1 MGPAHMPPWKDVA
14 RQPLRLARNRVY
26 RTYRGG
32 ALLDR
37 WQGVAQPADDHFPE
51 EWVGSTTVSRLPGR
65 PEDEGLSQV
74 LLPDGSRAV
83 LKELIEQDPATMLGM
98 AHVSRHGTELAVLC
112 KVLDSAMRL
121 PIQVHPDRAFA
132 KRHCRSDFGK
142 TESWI
147 ILATRS
153 VGGETPYI
161 LFGFQEEVTEEAF
174 RRLAKTQDIPGQVA
188 ALNRVEVRPG
198 EAYLVTAGTPHAIG
212 PGVFMIEVQEP
223 TDLVV
228 NTEYTVGE
236 IHRTEAQCMMGLPF
250 DLGMQCFDY
259 RAAGLEHVRR
269 CRLAPRSISEDSGG
283 REERL
288 IGPEDTP
295 CFAVNRLTVSGALPD
310 RDRGRCYVGIVT
322 GGTGWIDGPDD
333 PIPVGPGTTFFVPA
347 ASEHRG
353 YRAAQGPPLTL
364 VKCFPPA

>member
-1 MGPAHMPPWKDVA
+1 MQTWKDVA

-32 ALLDR
+32 ALLDH
-37 WQGVAQPADDHFPE
+37 WQGVAPPTDAHYPE

-65 PEDEGLSQV
+65 PKDEGLCQV
-74 LLPDGSRAV
+74 LMPDGSTAV
-83 LKELIEQDPATMLGM
+83 LKELIEQNPESMLG
-98 AHVSRHGTELAVLC
+98 AVHVSRHGTELAVLC
-112 KVLDSAMRL
+112 KILDSAMRL
-121 PIQVHPDRAFA
+121 PIQVHPDRTFA
-132 KRHCRSDFGK
+132 KRHCHSDFGK

-147 ILATRS
+147 ILATRR

-161 LFGFQEEVTEEAF
+161 LFGFREGVTEEAF

-188 ALNRVEVRPG
+188 ALNRVEVQPG
-198 EAYLVTAGTPHAIG
+198 EVYLVTAGTPHAIG

-236 IHRTEAQCMMGLPF
+236 IRRTEAQCTMGLGF

-259 RAAGLEHVRR
+259 RAAGMEHVRR
-269 CRLAPRSISEDSGG
+269 CRLAPRPISEDDGG

-295 CFAVNRLTVSGALPD
+295 CFGVGRLVVTGQLPD

-322 GGTGWIDGPDD
+322 EGQGSIEGLDA
-333 PIPVGPGTTFFVPA
+333 PIALGPGTTFFAPA
-347 ASEHRG
+347 ASAHRG
-353 YRAAQGPPLTL
+353 YRAAAGRSLTV

>member
-1 MGPAHMPPWKDVA
+1 MQTENHLA

-26 RTYRGG
+26 RNYRGG

-37 WQGVAQPADDHFPE
+37 WQGVAQPTDGHFPE

-65 PEDEGLSQV
+65 PKDEGLSQV
-74 LLPDGSRAV
+74 LLPDGSTAV
-83 LKELIEQDPATMLGM
+83 LRELIEQDPASMLGA
-98 AHVSRHGTELAVLC
+98 AHVARHGNELAVLC

-121 PIQVHPDRAFA
+121 PIQVHPDQAFA
-132 KRHCRSDFGK
+132 RRHCQSDFGK

-147 ILATRS
+147 ILATRRL
-153 VGGETPYI
+153 GGEAPYI
-161 LFGFQEEVTEEAF
+161 LFGFREGVTEEAF
-174 RRLAKTQDIPGQVA
+174 KRLARAQDIPGQVA
-188 ALNRVEVRPG
+188 ALNRVELQPG
-198 EAYLVTAGTPHAIG
+198 EVYLVTAGTPHAIG

-223 TDLVV
+223 TDLVI

-236 IHRTEAQCMMGLPF
+236 IRRTEAQCMMGLPF

-259 RAAGLEHVRR
+259 RTTGMEHVRR
-269 CRLAPRSISEDSGG
+269 CTLAPRPISEDANG

-295 CFAVNRLTVSGALPD
+295 CFAVGRLTISGTLRD
-310 RDRGRCYVGIVT
+310 HDRGRCYIGIVSD
-322 GGTGWIDGPDD
+322 GKGWIEGPGA
-333 PIPVGPGTTFFVPA
+333 PIALEPGTTFFVPA

-353 YRAAQGPPLTL
+353 YRAAPGVPLTV

>member
-1 MGPAHMPPWKDVA
+1 MQTTKHLA

-37 WQGVAQPADDHFPE
+37 WQGVAQPADAHFPE

-65 PEDEGLSQV
+65 PKDEGLSQI
-74 LLPDGSRAV
+74 LLAGGTTAV
-83 LKELIEQDPATMLGM
+83 LKELIARDPEAMLGV
-98 AHVSRHGTELAVLC
+98 AHVARHGAELAVLC
-112 KVLDSAMRL
+112 KILDSAMRL

-132 KRHCRSDFGK
+132 RRHCNSEFGK

-147 ILATRS
+147 ILATRR
-153 VGGETPYI
+153 VGGEAPYI
-161 LFGFQEEVTEEAF
+161 LFGFREGVTEEAF
-174 RRLAKTQDIPGQVA
+174 RRLAKTQDIPGQMA
-188 ALNRVEVRPG
+188 ALNRVEVQPG
-198 EAYLVTAGTPHAIG
+198 EVYLVTAGTPHAIG

-236 IHRTEAQCMMGLPF
+236 IRRTEAQCTMGLGF

-259 RAAGLEHVRR
+259 RAAGMEHVRR
-269 CRLAPRSISEDSGG
+269 CTLLPRLISEDGGG
-283 REERL
+283 REECL
-288 IGPEDTP
+288 IGAEDTP
-295 CFAVNRLTVSGALPD
+295 CFTVSRLAVTGAMPD
-310 RDRGRCYVGIVT
+310 RDRDRCYVGIVT
-322 GGTGWIDGPDD
+322 EGKGWIEGPDAS
-333 PIPVGPGTTFFVPA
+333 IGLEVGTTFFVPA

-353 YRAAQGPPLTL
+353 FRAAPDAPLTV
-364 VKCFPPA
+364 VKCFPPG

>member
-1 MGPAHMPPWKDVA
+1 MGVAQMQTLRQLA

-26 RTYRGG
+26 RNYRGG
-32 ALLDR
+32 ALLDG
-37 WQGVAQPADDHFPE
+37 WQGVGQPADTHFPE

-65 PEDEGLSQV
+65 PKDEGLSRA
-74 LLPDGSRAV
+74 LLPDGSTAV
-83 LKELIEQDPATMLGM
+83 LKELIAQEPERMLGA

-112 KVLDSAMRL
+112 KILDSAMRL

-132 KRHCRSDFGK
+132 KRYCHSDFGK

-147 ILATRS
+147 ILATRR
-153 VGGETPYI
+153 VGRETPFI
-161 LFGFQEEVTEEAF
+161 LFGFREGVTQEAF

-188 ALNRVEVRPG
+188 ALNRVEVQPG
-198 EAYLVTAGTPHAIG
+198 EVYLVTAGTPHGIG

-223 TDLVV
+223 TDLVI

-236 IHRTEAQCMMGLPF
+236 IRRTEAQCMMGLDF

-259 RAAGLEHVRR
+259 RAAGTEHVRR
-269 CRLAPRSISEDSGG
+269 CTLAPRVISEHGGG
-283 REERL
+283 REECL

-295 CFAVNRLTVSGALPD
+295 CFAVGRLAVTGAVPD

-322 GGTGWIDGPDD
+322 GGTGWIEGPDA
-333 PIPVGPGTTFFVPA
+333 PIALEAGTTFFVPA
-347 ASEHRG
+347 ASEHAG
-353 YRAAQGPPLTL
+353 YRAAPDGPLTV